1 MPCVDE
7 AERRDDDAD
16 IDAECRLRERRR
28 SRAARRAAAARAASE
43 RGALQRA
50 VAHYA
55 AGAALADGV
64 DPELWSEC
72 VFGHGR
78 CLEDL
83 GTETGDARLLGES
96 VALFRD
102 VLLPRLSRSEDE
114 WTWGTATAALA
125 GALQGLGKLG
135 KDASPIRDAVAAHRE
150 ALEVRSLERWPE
162 AHLRSRAGLAAA
174 LRSLAAFEPDRP
186 TLEEAAAA
194 YREALSAAE
203 AYSTLLPRASVLRH
217 AADVHRRL
225 AVYDRARCREAA
237 ALLFLSLKQAVADGS
252 DAHADAAVADLTHLL
267 TEIAGLEEGDDR
279 WAEGAA
285 FLGLA
290 EAAVL
295 SDPEGKIYSRL
306 EDMLAAAEPLR
317 IDLGLVRRIEPPL
330 VSPPPLPEGHDRPAP
345 AHDDILEALDPARNG
360 PRPPWVT
367 GPARDARVALAR
379 SLAANA
385 EAAWAREDYREEAL
399 FYGAA
404 AVVLARVDED
414 ERQGWLFRQGK
425 ALMRRGAVFTDVGAL
440 HEALR
445 LYRRQLLPLL
455 PRRERPRDWAEV
467 MSDIGRTHYHLGA
480 IETDDASLLAAVE
493 AHAAALEVYV
503 REAIPERW
511 AALQSAMGAAYGRL
525 ARRDDRYIQPTLD
538 ASRAAL
544 TVETYEADPAGWAR
558 NWNCQAA
565 MLTAVAERHDA
576 IKLAEVAVG
585 MLGQT
590 REIVAGQGNPLELDE
605 LEGYRRRALAV
616 IRRCRE

>member
-7 AERRDDDAD
+7 AERRDGDAD
-16 IDAECRLRERRR
+16 IDAECRDRERRR
-28 SRAARRAAAARAASE
+28 SRAARRTAAARAASE

-83 GTETGDARLLGES
+83 GTETGDARLLTES

-125 GALQGLGKLG
+125 GALQGLGELG

-150 ALEVRSLERWPE
+150 ALAIRSQERWPE
-162 AHLRSRAGLAAA
+162 AHLRSQAGLAGA
-174 LRSLAAFEPDRP
+174 LRSLATFDPDRP
-186 TLEEAAAA
+186 TLEAAAES
-194 YREALSAAE
+194 YRAAVSAAE
-203 AYSTLLPRASVLRH
+203 AFSELLPRPSVLRH
-217 AADVHRRL
+217 AADIHKRL
-225 AVYDRARCREAA
+225 AAYDGAHRREAA
-237 ALLFLSLKQAVADGS
+237 ALLFLSLKQAVADGL
-252 DAHADAAVADLTHLL
+252 DTQADAAVADLTLLL
-267 TEIAGLEEGDDR
+267 TEIVGLEGSVDR

-295 SDPEGKIYSRL
+295 SDPEGRIYSCL
-306 EDMLAAAEPLR
+306 EEMLAAAEPLR
-317 IDLGLVRRIEPPL
+317 IGLGLGRRMEPPL
-330 VSPPPLPEGHDRPAP
+330 ATPPPLPEDHDRPAP
-345 AHDDILEALDPARNG
+345 ARDDVLEALDPERNG

-367 GPARDARVALAR
+367 GPARDARVALAH

-404 AVVLARVDED
+404 AAVAARVDED
-414 ERQGWLFRQGK
+414 ERQSWLFRQGK

-440 HEALR
+440 HEALE
-445 LYRRQLLPLL
+445 LYRRQLLPFV

-480 IETDDASLLAAVE
+480 IETDDASLLAAVD
-493 AHAAALEVYV
+493 AHVAALQVYV

-511 AALQSAMGAAYGRL
+511 AALQSAMAAAYSRL
-525 ARRDDRYIQPTLD
+525 ARRHDRYIDPTLD
-538 ASRAAL
+538 ASHAAL

-565 MLTAVAERHDA
+565 MLTAVAERHDVVR
-576 IKLAEVAVG
+576 LAEVVVDI
-585 MLGQT
+585 LGRT
-590 REIVAGQGNPLELDE
+590 REIVAAQGNPLALDE
-605 LEGYRRRALAV
+605 LEGFRRRALVV
-616 IRRCRE
+616 IRRSKG